1 MNADRLGYSTY
12 SIIEHFFFPKFG
24 ASPNP
29 FAFFAKASERA
40 RNIKFRTLLHVLP
53 YHNPAVLASQ
63 IAQFDMLVDG
73 RYEFG
78 LGRGHAW
85 IPLKGG
91 VPVEESRERYEEALE
106 IVIAALDRE
115 RFSHDGKY
123 YKIKDSHIVPRP
135 TPGRKFRI
143 FLGGTSDLTY
153 EFAGERGYAMVV
165 PPLLPYE
172 ALRAQLDIY
181 RASCAKH
188 GNKPDIVWIHA
199 CHLDHDR
206 DTAKREAEKMM
217 RGFLK
222 GNASVLLENKDE
234 MPSKEALEKSGY
246 GFYASGIMENF
257 SDMPYDEMIK
267 NDIVWVGTP
276 ADIIERIE
284 AVQKLC
290 EGLTEIA
297 ITVKSGRR
305 RALEDDQDAR
315 DVRASRDPAFR
326 GEEVKRAR
334 GGAWMCGARSEQF
347 NPLVPAKAG
356 TQYFSLAAL
365 MLACWIPACA
375 GMSGEGPSFV
385 QNKSKYSF
393 CSQAVTS
400 PPSRRRLSAVKRAN
414 SASLRCA
421 K

>member
-1 MNADRLGYSTY
+1 MQFSIYSELQSWPGKPQEQAYAEAFDQVVNADRLGYSTY

-29 FAFFAKASERA
+29 FAFFAKASERT
-40 RNIKFRTLLHVLP
+40 RNIKFRTLVHVLP

-85 IPLKGG
+85 LPLTSG
-91 VPVEESRERYEEALE
+91 VPVEESRARYEEALK
-106 IVIAALDRE
+106 IVIDALEKE
-115 RFSHDGKY
+115 RFSADGRY
-123 YKIKDSHIVPRP
+123 FKIKDGHIVPRP

-143 FLGGTSDLTY
+143 FLGGTSDSTY
-153 EFAGERGYAMVV
+153 ELAGERGYAMVV

-172 ALRAQLDIY
+172 ALRPQLDIY
-181 RASCAKH
+181 RASCKKH

-199 CHLDHDR
+199 CHLDFDR

-222 GNASVLLENKDE
+222 GNASVLLENRNE
-234 MPSKEALEKSGY
+234 MPSKEALEAAGY

-276 ADIIERIE
+276 ADVIERIE
-284 AVQKLC
+284 AAQKMC
-290 EGLTEIA
+290 AGLTEVA
-297 ITVKSGRR
+297 ITVNPGDV
-305 RALEDDQDAR
+305 EDWKTIKTQEIFAHHVIPHFAAKKQAR
-315 DVRASRDPAFR
+315 PS
-326 GEEVKRAR
+326 E
-334 GGAWMCGARSEQF
+334 CG
-347 NPLVPAKAG
+347 
-356 TQYFSLAAL
+356 
-365 MLACWIPACA
+365 
-375 GMSGEGPSFV
+375 
-385 QNKSKYSF
+385 
-393 CSQAVTS
+393 
-400 PPSRRRLSAVKRAN
+400 
-414 SASLRCA
+414 
-421 K
+421 

>member
-1 MNADRLGYSTY
+1 MKFSIYSELQTWPWKTQAQVYAEALEQCVNADRLGYSTY

-29 FAFFAKASERA
+29 FAFFAKASERT
-40 RNIKFRTLLHVLP
+40 RNINFRTLVHVLP

-78 LGRGHAW
+78 FGRGHAW

-91 VPVEESRERYEEALE
+91 VPVEESRERYEEALK
-106 IVIAALDRE
+106 IVIDALDNE
-115 RFSHDGKY
+115 RFSADGKY
-123 YKIKDSHIVPRP
+123 YKIHDSHIVPRP

-143 FLGGTSDLTY
+143 FLGGTNDYTY
-153 EFAGERGYAMVV
+153 ELAGERGYAMVV

-172 ALRAQLDIY
+172 ALRPQLDIY
-181 RASCAKH
+181 RASCKKH

-199 CHLDHDR
+199 CHLDFDR

-234 MPSKEALEKSGY
+234 LPSKEVLESSGY

-276 ADIIERIE
+276 ADVIERIE
-284 AVQKLC
+284 AVVKLC
-290 EGLTEIA
+290 EGLTEVA
-297 ITVKSGRR
+297 ITVNPGGVEHWKTIKTQEMFAHHVMPHFAGKK
-305 RALEDDQDAR
+305 
-315 DVRASRDPAFR
+315 PA
-326 GEEVKRAR
+326 
-334 GGAWMCGARSEQF
+334 
-347 NPLVPAKAG
+347 AG
-356 TQYFSLAAL
+356 TSLAA
-365 MLACWIPACA
+365 
-375 GMSGEGPSFV
+375 
-385 QNKSKYSF
+385 
-393 CSQAVTS
+393 
-400 PPSRRRLSAVKRAN
+400 
-414 SASLRCA
+414 
-421 K
+421 

>member
-1 MNADRLGYSTY
+1 MQFSIYSELQTWPGKTQQQVYAEALEQVVNADRLGYSTY
-12 SIIEHFFFPKFG
+12 SIIEHFFLSEIRRLAEPVRVLRQGLG
-24 ASPNP
+24 A
-29 FAFFAKASERA
+29 RA
-40 RNIKFRTLLHVLP
+40 QHQIRTLLHVLP

-106 IVIAALDRE
+106 IVIAALDHE

-143 FLGGTSDLTY
+143 FLGGTSDSTY

-234 MPSKEALEKSGY
+234 MPSEGGAGEIRLRLLRVGHHGEFLRHALRRDDQERHRLGRHA
-246 GFYASGIMENF
+246 GG
-257 SDMPYDEMIK
+257 
-267 NDIVWVGTP
+267 V
-276 ADIIERIE
+276 IERIE

-297 ITVKSGRR
+297 ITVN
-305 RALEDDQDAR
+305 
-315 DVRASRDPAFR
+315 P
-326 GEEVKRAR
+326 
-334 GGAWMCGARSEQF
+334 GGVEHWKTIKTQEMFAHHVIPHFA
-347 NPLVPAKAG
+347 AK
-356 TQYFSLAAL
+356 
-365 MLACWIPACA
+365 
-375 GMSGEGPSFV
+375 
-385 QNKSKYSF
+385 K
-393 CSQAVTS
+393 
-400 PPSRRRLSAVKRAN
+400 
-414 SASLRCA
+414 
-421 K
+421 

>member
-1 MNADRLGYSTY
+1 
-12 SIIEHFFFPKFG
+12 
-24 ASPNP
+24 
-29 FAFFAKASERA
+29 
-40 RNIKFRTLLHVLP
+40 
-53 YHNPAVLASQ
+53 VLASQ

-106 IVIAALDRE
+106 IVIAALDHE

-143 FLGGTSDLTY
+143 FLGGTSDSTY

-276 ADIIERIE
+276 ADVIERIE

-297 ITVKSGRR
+297 ITVN
-305 RALEDDQDAR
+305 
-315 DVRASRDPAFR
+315 P
-326 GEEVKRAR
+326 
-334 GGAWMCGARSEQF
+334 GGVEHWKTIKTQEMFAYHVIPHFA
-347 NPLVPAKAG
+347 AK
-356 TQYFSLAAL
+356 
-365 MLACWIPACA
+365 
-375 GMSGEGPSFV
+375 
-385 QNKSKYSF
+385 K
-393 CSQAVTS
+393 
-400 PPSRRRLSAVKRAN
+400 
-414 SASLRCA
+414 
-421 K
+421 